1 MVHWYITDIL
11 YIVFGYLFAL
21 HFNILNKTEIN
32 ERKPCFASLFFV
44 PLHHIQDVMR
54 VWAAAQQI
62 SSKLGSAFALH
73 HTWIVKREEDARRA
87 RDRLIPL

>member
-1 MVHWYITDIL
+1 MVHWYITDNL
-11 YIVFGYLFAL
+11 HIVFGYLLSL

-32 ERKPCFASLFFV
+32 ERNTCFASLFFV

-73 HTWIVKREEDARRA
+73 HTCIVNEGQNLRSS
-87 RDRLIPL
+87 

>member
-1 MVHWYITDIL
+1 MVQWYIGTL
-11 YIVFGYLFAL
+11 QTFAHSL
-21 HFNILNKTEIN
+21 WLSTFFTFNILNKTEIN
-32 ERKPCFASLFFV
+32 ERNTCFASLFFV

-73 HTWIVKREEDARRA
+73 HTCIVNEGQNLRSS
-87 RDRLIPL
+87 